1 MPVPI
6 IMPKFGFT
14 LESCEIVQWL
24 VREGDRVRSGD
35 PICEVTTDKVNMEVE
50 ATEDGIVQQLLY
62 KAGDVVPV
70 TEVIGYLLRE
80 GEAPTLAASAVTT
93 ADSAYGDVP
102 SATPLARRLA
112 EHNHLDLGTL
122 QGSGRN
128 GKIMRRD
135 VEQALGKVRATPA
148 ARRLAAEHGID
159 LAAVQ
164 GTGRGGRVQGADV
177 QAALGEQAMRPTRD
191 GEATLLLAKPPTIR
205 DTQTIAPPDIPH
217 EADRHVVR
225 LEGMRRTIAQR
236 LQKSFQSAPHIFLDA
251 AVDMS
256 AVEALR
262 GKLKARGE
270 KLSMTAVL
278 IKACAWALGK
288 NPPLNATLDG
298 EEISYWHTANIGMAV
313 ALKDGLIVPVIHSAE
328 KLTLYAVQQEVDRLA
343 ALAREGKLALDQV
356 NGGTFTI
363 SNMGMFG
370 IDRFTAIINPPQV
383 AILAVGRTMQ
393 QFMPDAEGKP
403 TLKPMLN
410 LTLSA
415 DHRVV
420 DGAHA
425 AHFMRDLREVLEEP
439 SLLAW

>member
-50 ATEDGIVQQLLY
+50 ATEDGIVQALRY

-70 TEVIGYLLRE
+70 TEVICYLLRE
-80 GEAPTLAASAVTT
+80 GETPTLEASALTP
-93 ADSAYGDVP
+93 P

-112 EHNHLDLGTL
+112 EHSHLDLGMV

-148 ARRLAAEHGID
+148 ARRLAAEHSID
-159 LAAVQ
+159 LTTVQ
-164 GTGRGGRVQGADV
+164 GTGRAGRVQGTDV
-177 QAALGEQAMRPTRD
+177 QAALSEQAARPAGD
-191 GEATLLLAKPPTIR
+191 AEATLLLAKPPTIR
-205 DTQTIAPPDIPH
+205 DTQTMPPPSIPH

-256 AVEALR
+256 AVELLR
-262 GKLKARGE
+262 GKLKAHGE
-270 KLSMTAVL
+270 KLSMTAML

-288 NPPLNATLDG
+288 NPPLNATLEG

-343 ALAREGKLALDQV
+343 GLAREGKLTLDQV
-356 NGGTFTI
+356 SGGTFTI

-370 IDRFTAIINPPQV
+370 VDRFTAIINPPQV
-383 AILAVGRTMQ
+383 AILAVGRTVQ

>member
-50 ATEDGIVQQLLY
+50 APEDGTIHQILY

-70 TEVIGYLLRE
+70 TEVICYLLRPNE
-80 GEAPTLAASAVTT
+80 TAESSAEPAKAVEQT
-93 ADSAYGDVP
+93 P
-102 SATPLARRLA
+102 SATPLARRIA
-112 EHNHLDLGTL
+112 ESNQLDLAAV
-122 QGSGRN
+122 QGSGRD

-159 LAAVQ
+159 LRQIQ
-164 GTGRGGRVQGADV
+164 GTGHRGRVQGTDV
-177 QAALGEQAMRPTRD
+177 QAALAERAAELVRPID
-191 GEATLLLAKPPTIR
+191 KR
-205 DTQTIAPPDIPH
+205 DTQKMTPIVPEPT
-217 EADRHVVR
+217 DRRVVR

-236 LQKSFQSAPHIFLDA
+236 LQKSFQSAPHIFFDA
-251 AVDMS
+251 TIDMS

-262 GKLKARGE
+262 AALKARGE
-270 KLSMTAVL
+270 KLSVTAVL
-278 IKACAWALGK
+278 IKACAWALGR
-288 NPPLNATLDG
+288 NPALNATLEE

-313 ALKDGLIVPVIHSAE
+313 ALQEGLIVPVIHRVEQLS
-328 KLTLYAVQQEVDRLA
+328 LSAVQQEVDRLA
-343 ALAREGKLALDQV
+343 ELARQGKLTLDQV
-356 NGGTFTI
+356 SGGTFTV
-363 SNMGMFG
+363 SNLGMFG
-370 IDRFTAIINPPQV
+370 VDRFTAIINPPQV
-383 AILAVGRTMQ
+383 AILAVGRTVQ
-393 QFMPDAEGKP
+393 SFVPDSEGKP
-403 TLKPMLN
+403 TLRPMLSV
-410 LTLSA
+410 TLSA

-425 AHFMRDLREVLEEP
+425 AHFMRDLREALQTP
-439 SLLAW
+439 ALLIW